1 MLLNFNGRS
10 LDVNSVF
17 EKDIKP
23 NLMSIIEKGN
33 KDNCFL
39 YNSNTLWF
47 GQRLPIG
54 FEFNKVYYKVND
66 KTLQG
71 FKIRMCILNKNGR
84 DAHKIYYLVEYPNG
98 SLEWK
103 EDFLNSNTL
112 LFESPNDFFDY
123 LNGNSE
129 VAVRIDIVMLSHFS
143 NNSPL
148 DYIRFSK
155 TWYWS
160 NKDEKPMIKYSNI
173 KYILFNELG
182 LIPILGLY
190 STEYHSQEE
199 CMKEKMNGFT
209 IEEFSQTDSFNV
221 DIEIKK
227 KEPIIRTLKFI
238 EQ

>member
-39 YNSNTLWF
+39 YNRDTLWF
-47 GQRLPIG
+47 GQRIPSG
-54 FEFNKVYYKVND
+54 FEFNKVYYKVNG

-71 FKIRMCILNKNGR
+71 FKIRMCMLNKNA
-84 DAHKIYYLVEYPNG
+84 DYKIYYLVEYPNG
-98 SLEWK
+98 RLEWK
-103 EDFLNSNTL
+103 EDFLNGNTL

-129 VAVRIDIVMLSHFS
+129 VAVRIKVEMLSFFS
-143 NNSPL
+143 NRSPL

-182 LIPILGLY
+182 LIPILRVFSG
-190 STEYHSQEE
+190 EYHSQEE